1 MFVVKRLAL
10 QWLVITVSD
19 LSNISMG
26 IIKCKIPKHGY
37 VTRNF
42 PTPPVVV
49 YYHHPTADWFKN
61 LPHGKLC
68 SANVYQML
76 LLGTGCD
83 FHQNTTV
90 HHGQAFAVIV
100 F

>member
-37 VTRNF
+37 VTRNY

-49 YYHHPTADWFKN
+49 YYHHPTADWSSN
-61 LPHGKLC
+61 LTHMESYL
-68 SANVYQML
+68 AYQMVL
-76 LLGTGCD
+76 LYTGRD
-83 FHQNTTV
+83 FHQSSTV
-90 HHGQAFAVIV
+90 HLLLLLI
-100 F
+100 